1 MELVA
6 NKTIWRGS
14 IEGKRTMMTIIRVSM
29 QVVTIG
35 VEKVMVGEP
44 MEKGLTIV

>member
-6 NKTIWRGS
+6 NRIIWRES
-14 IEGKRTMMTIIRVSM
+14 IEDKKTMMIIIRVSM

-35 VEKVMVGEP
+35 VEKVMVAES
-44 MEKGLTIV
+44 MEKGLIIV